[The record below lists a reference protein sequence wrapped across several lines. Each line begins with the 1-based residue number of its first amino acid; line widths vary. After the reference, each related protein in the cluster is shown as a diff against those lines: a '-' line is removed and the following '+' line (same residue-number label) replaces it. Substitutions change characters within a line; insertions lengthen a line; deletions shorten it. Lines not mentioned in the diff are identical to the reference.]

1 MKCIFTCDV
10 FICLVYG
17 CTYQVPSFSL
27 RNFSEY
33 HTTNGK
39 NKNNFPKKSKFPCA
53 SWQLWGPVLRAVPS
67 CEAHYSCCR
76 MAGSEKTGILIIKW
90 PQGKVKR
97 SVFHSSESFPPNTGE
112 KNLVAAR
119 KEWEK

>member
-39 NKNNFPKKSKFPCA
+39 NKNIFQKCLNFPVLPGSCGALCLGQFHQVKLTTVGVGWLALRKQVSHQKA
-53 SWQLWGPVLRAVPS
+53 SPQTL
-67 CEAHYSCCR
+67 
-76 MAGSEKTGILIIKW
+76 EK
-90 PQGKVKR
+90 
-97 SVFHSSESFPPNTGE
+97 